1 MDQLFKNT
9 GGSGDKGTDALNME
23 EQLRQSQARYQA
35 AFTYTGTAMLVVE
48 EDRTIAMANHEA
60 EVLTG
65 YTADEVEGKRRWDEF
80 VHPDDLER
88 MLKYHAERREG
99 DKAPNRYEFRLI
111 HKDGSIKN
119 VLYTIGLIPGTSQ
132 SIGSMIDITERIK
145 IEKALRQTIAKNQFM
160 LETLEDGFFEVDMQ
174 GNMLTVNEALCR
186 DLGYPRNEVLKMNY
200 INYVDKENAKKVYAA
215 FNKVFVSG
223 QHHKGYSWEFIR
235 KDGTRGTTEVSISL
249 LRDENGETTGF
260 CGTARNITE
269 RVAMEEKLRYLSMHD
284 ALTGLYNRAYL
295 EEEMARLGS
304 SRSLPMSI
312 LSLDLNGLKAV
323 NDNFGHKAGDE
334 LLVAA
339 ANLIKR
345 PFRTSDVVARVG
357 GDEFLVILPNTP
369 GQAAELA
376 AGRIRS
382 EVALYNQGSPPHPI
396 SLAIGW
402 ATCNGEPASISDTF
416 TEADNKM
423 YQDKMLSRHRG
434 GAQPLDRR
442 PTLLAR

>member
-1 MDQLFKNT
+1 MEQQFKNNVVHD
-9 GGSGDKGTDALNME
+9 DKEAKF
-23 EQLRQSQARYQA
+23 QA

-48 EDRTIAMANHEA
+48 ENRTIAMVNHEMEA
-60 EVLTG
+60 LTG
-65 YTADEVEGKRRWDEF
+65 YTAGEMEGKCWDKF
-80 VHPDDLER
+80 VHPDDLQR
-88 MLKYHAERREG
+88 MLEFHADRRNG
-99 DKAPNRYEFRLI
+99 SNAPNKYEFRLM

-119 VLYTIGLIPGTSQ
+119 VFFTIGIIPGTTQ
-132 SIGSMIDITERIK
+132 SIGSMIDITERMQT
-145 IEKALRQTIAKNQFM
+145 ERALRQIVKKNQFV

-186 DLGYPRNEVLKMNY
+186 DLGYSREEVLKMNY

-215 FNKVFVSG
+215 FNKVYVSG
-223 QHHKGYSWEFIR
+223 QHHKGCSWEFTR
-235 KDGTRGTTEVSISL
+235 KDGTKGTAEVSISL
-249 LRDENGETTGF
+249 MRDENGETIGF
-260 CGTARNITE
+260 CGTARIITE

-304 SRSLPMSI
+304 SRSLPVSI
-312 LSLDLNGLKAV
+312 LSLDVNGLKAV

-339 ANLIKR
+339 ANLIKM
-345 PFRTSDVVARVG
+345 PFRASDVVARVG
-357 GDEFLVILPNTP
+357 GDEFLVILPNTSTE
-369 GQAAELA
+369 AAELA
-376 AGRIRS
+376 AGRIQA
-382 EVALYNQGSPPHPI
+382 EVALYNQGSPPQPI

-402 ATCNGEPASISDTF
+402 ATCQGEPVSISDTL

-434 GAQPLDRR
+434 GAPPQDKR